1 MKTTAVE
8 KAYSWVRRAII
19 DGTLPGGTFIDEA
32 VVCEATGVSR
42 TPAREAFHRLEGER
56 FITLVPRRGAQVRE
70 VNSGDLRDAYGAR
83 FMIESFAAT
92 EFCARDHSVRPPDA
106 MLENLAIMNS
116 ASDFEDLDAYYTY
129 QAADQAFHGAL
140 VQTLNNQA
148 VSNFF
153 SSLWQINQLAMY
165 KRVNPIMQGNHPALN
180 LFRQQHTDIYDALAR
195 HDQEAVI
202 SLLRSHLSYNIRDFS
217 FS

>member
-1 MKTTAVE
+1 MKTTAVD

-19 DGTLPGGTFIDEA
+19 DGTLPGGTFIDESL
-32 VVCEATGVSR
+32 VCEATGVSR

-70 VNSGDLRDAYGAR
+70 VNAGDLRDAYGAR
-83 FMIESFAAT
+83 FMIESHAAT
-92 EFCARDHSVRPPDA
+92 EFCALDTAVLPPGA
-106 MLENLAIMNS
+106 MLENLTIMRNLT
-116 ASDFEDLDAYYTY
+116 DFDDVDAFYAY

-153 SSLWQINQLAMY
+153 ASLWQVNQLVMF
-165 KRVNPIMQGNHPALN
+165 KRVKPTTLWNNPAYAL
-180 LFRQQHTDIYDALAR
+180 FTQQHIDIYDALVR
-195 HDQEAVI
+195 HDREAVI
-202 SLLRSHLSYNIRDFS
+202 TLLRSHLSYNIRDWS